1 MTFPELSNG
10 SLSGNRTGQGSQSG
24 ANRSWGLQGEETPEG
39 NGTTLTFALDVQA
52 VGVGVFLAVFIL
64 SAIVGNI
71 LVILSVACNRH
82 LQTVTNYFIVNLAIA
97 DLLLSTTVLPF
108 SATLEVLGFWVFGRI
123 FCNIWAAV
131 DVLCCSA
138 SIMSLCIISV
148 DRYIGV
154 KYSLKYPT
162 IMTEKKAGVILV
174 VVWLSSMVI
183 SIGPLLGWKEPP
195 PPDESICSITE
206 EPGYALF
213 SSLFSFYLPLMVILV
228 MYFRIYVVARRTTR
242 SLEAGVKKER
252 NKSMEV
258 VLRIHCRSVLEEPLS
273 STRSKGHNLRSSLS
287 VRLLKFSR
295 EKKAAKTLAIVVG
308 VFILC
313 WFPFFFILPFG
324 SFFPSLKPSEVVF
337 KVIFWLGYFNS
348 CVNPIIYPCSSKEF
362 KRAFIRLLKCQC
374 HRRRRPIWRV
384 YDHHW
389 RGASMNS
396 SVQDSET
403 DLRPRINT
411 LNSSFLFNSSLQDRP
426 SKRRTLSFKG
436 WKMLT
441 PFQKPASTQLKEK
454 MNSLSNKIRGGSS
467 KGGVTATYKTEVESV
482 SIGIPHDFTETI
494 DYQTYDLTDCCGLR
508 ETDI

>member
-10 SLSGNRTGQGSQSG
+10 SLSENRTGQGSQSG
-24 ANRSWGLQGEETPEG
+24 ANRSWGLQGEESPEG
-39 NGTTLTFALDVQA
+39 NGTTLPFALDVQA

-162 IMTEKKAGVILV
+162 IMTERKAGVILV

-273 STRSKGHNLRSSLS
+273 STQSKGHNFRSSLS

-313 WFPFFFILPFG
+313 WFPFFFVLPFG
-324 SFFPSLKPSEVVF
+324 K
-337 KVIFWLGYFNS
+337 
-348 CVNPIIYPCSSKEF
+348 
-362 KRAFIRLLKCQC
+362 
-374 HRRRRPIWRV
+374 
-384 YDHHW
+384 
-389 RGASMNS
+389 
-396 SVQDSET
+396 
-403 DLRPRINT
+403 
-411 LNSSFLFNSSLQDRP
+411 
-426 SKRRTLSFKG
+426 
-436 WKMLT
+436 
-441 PFQKPASTQLKEK
+441 
-454 MNSLSNKIRGGSS
+454 
-467 KGGVTATYKTEVESV
+467 
-482 SIGIPHDFTETI
+482 
-494 DYQTYDLTDCCGLR
+494 
-508 ETDI
+508 